1 MGASYFIFKGVDSRS
16 MSIVSGGAAPLI
28 RAEERVE
35 HVTIPGRSGD
45 LTVTE
50 GDRIFNSYIQ
60 TYPIS
65 VRGSENKRRVM
76 DWLSG
81 EGYVTFSTDPDRRQ
95 KARVIGAVTLNK
107 VSKNMDA
114 YTGEVQFYCAPLK
127 EDISDTPVVLTATG
141 TVYNAGDVE
150 ARPLIRATGVAGET
164 FTITSSSGT
173 FTFSFV
179 GSIRTVVIIDCDAE
193 IVLTTDNVNFTY
205 RSSGPF
211 PRLAPGNVEI
221 GGTGW
226 SRLAIERRCKYL

>member
-76 DWLSG
+76 D
-81 EGYVTFSTDPDRRQ
+81 
-95 KARVIGAVTLNK
+95 
-107 VSKNMDA
+107 
-114 YTGEVQFYCAPLK
+114 
-127 EDISDTPVVLTATG
+127 
-141 TVYNAGDVE
+141 
-150 ARPLIRATGVAGET
+150 
-164 FTITSSSGT
+164 
-173 FTFSFV
+173 
-179 GSIRTVVIIDCDAE
+179 
-193 IVLTTDNVNFTY
+193 
-205 RSSGPF
+205 
-211 PRLAPGNVEI
+211 
-221 GGTGW
+221 
-226 SRLAIERRCKYL
+226 